1 MKKNDDVLNNGIL
14 KDDILTDLR
23 IIEKEKVQK
32 IRADFPFFKNNPEIV
47 YLDNAATTQK
57 PYILLEKEKEFLEKY
72 YSNVNR
78 SASKFSF
85 HTTELLDKSRD
96 IISKFINSNFN
107 EIFFTYNATYGLN
120 YLALF
125 LAYNYLKE
133 NDEVILTQMEHH
145 SNLLPF
151 TYLSKIFNF
160 KIKIW
165 KLNNNLELDLND
177 LEKLITPK
185 TKVISI
191 TYMSNVLGVVNNI
204 ESISNIVKEKGIM
217 LLIDAAQG
225 IVHNEI
231 DTKKIDIDFLVFS
244 AHKLYGPTGLGV
256 VYINKKHFKNLQTKT
271 PAFAGGGIVSKVNI
285 DENLI
290 DIGLLGFPYYFEP
303 GTPAISQIY
312 SFSHVINYLEN
323 INYYDYKTY
332 EIKLTKY
339 LVNKLQE
346 LGFIELYGYDR
357 NEVSRNRFG
366 IVPFNVKNV
375 HSHDVST
382 VLDNYGIVIRV
393 GHHCAQLINKKLNV
407 DSTCRVSLAFYN
419 ISNEI
424 DTLIQAL
431 YQVKKIFKL

>member
-151 TYLSKIFNF
+151 T
-160 KIKIW
+160 
-165 KLNNNLELDLND
+165 
-177 LEKLITPK
+177 
-185 TKVISI
+185 
-191 TYMSNVLGVVNNI
+191 
-204 ESISNIVKEKGIM
+204 
-217 LLIDAAQG
+217 
-225 IVHNEI
+225 
-231 DTKKIDIDFLVFS
+231 
-244 AHKLYGPTGLGV
+244 
-256 VYINKKHFKNLQTKT
+256 
-271 PAFAGGGIVSKVNI
+271 
-285 DENLI
+285 
-290 DIGLLGFPYYFEP
+290 
-303 GTPAISQIY
+303 
-312 SFSHVINYLEN
+312 
-323 INYYDYKTY
+323 
-332 EIKLTKY
+332 
-339 LVNKLQE
+339 
-346 LGFIELYGYDR
+346 
-357 NEVSRNRFG
+357 
-366 IVPFNVKNV
+366 
-375 HSHDVST
+375 
-382 VLDNYGIVIRV
+382 
-393 GHHCAQLINKKLNV
+393 
-407 DSTCRVSLAFYN
+407 
-419 ISNEI
+419 
-424 DTLIQAL
+424 
-431 YQVKKIFKL
+431 

>member
-1 MKKNDDVLNNGIL
+1 MKKTNNIL
-14 KDDILTDLR
+14 KDFKE
-23 IIEKEKVQK
+23 IEKEKIQK
-32 IRADFPFFKNNPEIV
+32 IRDDFPFFKNNPDII

-57 PYILLEKEKEFLEKY
+57 PYILIEKEKEFLEKY

-78 SASKFSF
+78 SANKFSF
-85 HTTELLDKSRD
+85 HTTELFDKSRD
-96 IISKFINSNFN
+96 IISKFINSDFN

-165 KLNNNLELDLND
+165 KLNDNLQLNLNELEN
-177 LEKLITPK
+177 LITPK

-191 TYMSNVLGVVNNI
+191 THMSNVLGVVNDI
-204 ESISNIVKEKGIM
+204 ESVSKLAKEKGII
-217 LLIDAAQG
+217 LLVDAAQG

-231 DTKKIDIDFLVFS
+231 DTKKIDIDFIVFS
-244 AHKLYGPTGLGV
+244 AHKLYGPTGLGI
-256 VYINKKHFKNLQTKT
+256 VYINKKHLKNLINKT
-271 PAFAGGGIVSKVNI
+271 PAFSGGGIVSKVNME
-285 DENLI
+285 DNLI
-290 DIGLLGFPYYFEP
+290 DIGLLSFPYYFEP
-303 GTPAISQIY
+303 GTPAISQAY
-312 SFSHVINYLEN
+312 SFSFVIQYLQN
-323 INYYDYKTY
+323 LNYYDYKSY
-332 EIKLTKY
+332 EIELTRY
-339 LVNKLQE
+339 LVNKLKE
-346 LGFIELYGYDR
+346 LDFIELYGYDKD
-357 NEVSRNRFG
+357 EVSSNRFG

-382 VLDNYGIVIRV
+382 ILDNYGIVIRV

-419 ISNEI
+419 TTNEI
-424 DTLIQAL
+424 DKLIEGL
-431 YQVKKIFKL
+431 KQVKKIFK